1 MVVPRGGAGVPHLFG
16 TFECNINNL
25 TASFETGQGGI
36 GNPLKSIVCKIY
48 KCTEDVAEPTPG
60 EVVTQLGGFRSDY
73 VAGQPFA
80 WTTDNT
86 TREGGRF

>member
-1 MVVPRGGAGVPHLFG
+1 MFPEEEPAFPHLFG

-25 TASFETGQGGI
+25 TASFEAGQGGI
-36 GNPLKSIVCKIY
+36 GKPLKSIVCKIY